1 MTPAE
6 VPSPTDEL
14 ARLKIKG
21 GEREPERALVVIGVV
36 LLVIGVVL
44 IVGALQSAHTTAD
57 PLVQNERII
66 LAILGALIGLT
77 GVVMW
82 ARYSLTR
89 YFRYWLLR
97 VILEERMQ
105 QDRTIDVL
113 ERIETRLSAER

>member
-1 MTPAE
+1 MTTAE
-6 VPSPTDEL
+6 APGPTDEL

-21 GEREPERALVVIGVV
+21 GEREPERALVAIGVV
-36 LLVIGVVL
+36 LLVVGIVL

-105 QDRTIDVL
+105 QDRTIEVL
-113 ERIETRLSAER
+113 ERIEAKLGTER